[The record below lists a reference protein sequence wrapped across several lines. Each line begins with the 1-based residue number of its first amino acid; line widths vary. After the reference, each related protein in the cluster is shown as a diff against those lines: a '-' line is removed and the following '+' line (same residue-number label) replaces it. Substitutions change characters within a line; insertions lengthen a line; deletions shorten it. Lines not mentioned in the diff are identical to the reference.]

1 MGCGGSKAKS
11 FESVVSKASFRES
24 LVVFHNLQLSRT
36 DLKKMY
42 KVFTVMDIDGSGS
55 ISLAEL
61 LAHLDLPRT
70 AYTEKI
76 FTIFDDDGS
85 GAIDFREFV
94 LSVWNYCTLTKVN
107 LGKFRVHYI
116 RPLTLVLIKAY
127 NTI

>member
-1 MGCGGSKAKS
+1 MGCGGSKAKT
-11 FESVVSKASFRES
+11 FEEVVSKPAFKQSLLQFRA
-24 LVVFHNLQLSRT
+24 LQLSQS
-36 DLKKMY
+36 DLKKIY
-42 KVFTVMDIDGSGS
+42 KVFLTMDIDGSGT

-76 FTIFDDDGS
+76 FSIFDDDGS

-107 LGKFRVHYI
+107 LGA
-116 RPLTLVLIKAY
+116 LIHSFSHCMKIY
-127 NTI
+127 SLI

>member
-11 FESVVSKASFRES
+11 FEEIVSKPAFKQSLLQFRS
-24 LVVFHNLQLSRT
+24 LQLT
-36 DLKKMY
+36 LNDLKKIY
-42 KVFTVMDIDGSGS
+42 KVFVTMDIDGSGT

-76 FTIFDDDGS
+76 FSIFDDDGS

-107 LGKFRVHYI
+107 LG
-116 RPLTLVLIKAY
+116 T
-127 NTI
+127 